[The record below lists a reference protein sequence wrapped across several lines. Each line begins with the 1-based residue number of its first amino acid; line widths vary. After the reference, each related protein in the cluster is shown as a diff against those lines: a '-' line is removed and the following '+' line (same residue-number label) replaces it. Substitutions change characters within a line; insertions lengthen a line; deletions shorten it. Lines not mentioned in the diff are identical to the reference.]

1 MQKTIQWILNG
12 VFAIALIGLWLQSN
26 VSGEETNVLQE
37 DSTQKKELASVDR
50 VFEVR
55 YINTDSV
62 WAQYDLVESMR
73 KNLEKRKSEYEAD
86 LESSLRLFE
95 KEVMEFQEAAPKMS
109 RFEGE
114 QKQKSLMQKEQELSK
129 KQEEL
134 SLRLM
139 DMEDQMKRDVRNRI
153 LKGLRKY
160 QEDEVDMVLDFSSNS
175 SLLMIEDSLDITKE
189 FIQQLNADL
198 KQKK

>member
-12 VFAIALIGLWLQSN
+12 VFAIALIGLWLQSDDN
-26 VSGEETNVLQE
+26 GQEASSEQQDLPQQEEVPVHDQ
-37 DSTQKKELASVDR
+37 

-73 KNLEKRKSEYEAD
+73 KDLEKRKSEYEAD

-114 QKQKSLMQKEQELSK
+114 QKQKALMQKEQELSK

-175 SLLMIEDSLDITKE
+175 SLLMIEDSLDITRE

>member
-12 VFAIALIGLWLQSN
+12 VFALALIGLWLQSN
-26 VSGEETNVLQE
+26 DREQEASSVQQDLPRQKEEPADDQ
-37 DSTQKKELASVDR
+37 

-73 KNLEKRKSEYEAD
+73 KDLEKRKSEYESD

-114 QKQKSLMQKEQELSK
+114 QKQKALMQKEQELGK

-175 SLLMIEDSLDITKE
+175 SLLMIEDSLDITHE